1 MTHQFYNVRR
11 LRWFTFLLACTLL
24 LTLAAPFRAAPVRS
38 QDDNPPYLN
47 PDLPVEER
55 VEDLLARM
63 TLEEKVGQMT
73 QVEKNSINPD
83 DIGPLGIGSLLSGG
97 GGYPT
102 PNDAENWYQMV
113 YEFQNEALNSR
124 LGIPLI
130 YGVDAVHGHNN
141 VVGATIFPHQI
152 GLGATHNPALLEQI
166 GQVVGQEMLATGIP
180 WNFAPVLAV
189 VQDLRWGRTYESYG
203 QDPALVSELAAAY
216 IRGQQ
221 SVGVYVS
228 AKHFV
233 GDGGTVWGT
242 STTGN
247 YMLDQGVTEADEETL
262 RAIHL
267 APYQAALDAGARIVM
282 ISFSSWGGMKMHAQ
296 SYLINDVLKGEMG
309 FTGFTVSDWAGM
321 DQISSN
327 YYEAM
332 VTGINAGVDM
342 NMVPYDYHRFI
353 NAVLDAV
360 DNGDIT
366 EARIDE
372 AVRRILRV
380 KFEMGLFENPFGD
393 DTLLADVGSD
403 AHRELA
409 RQAVRES
416 LVLLQNENTALPIS
430 KEATHIFVSGM
441 QADNI
446 GLQCGGWTIEWQGRA
461 GAITEGTTILE
472 GIEAAA
478 SENSTVTYSPAGNF
492 DDVTDD
498 AGNPIKAEYGIV
510 VVGEAPYAEGLGDV
524 ENPALARNHRTLI
537 EKMRERA
544 DKVIVVLVSGR
555 PLLITDVLDQAD
567 AWVAA
572 WLPGT
577 EGQGVADVLFGD
589 YQFTGRLSFA
599 WPRNLDQIPYDALLA
614 DAEGPL
620 FPMGFGL
627 EQ

>member
-1 MTHQFYNVRR
+1 MTHQFYHVRR
-11 LRWFTFLLACTLL
+11 VRLITFLLACTLS
-24 LTLAAPFRAAPVRS
+24 LTLAAPFKAAPVRS

-47 PDLPVEER
+47 PDLPIEER

-102 PNDAENWYQMV
+102 PNDPENWYQMV

-203 QDPALVSELAAAY
+203 QDTALVSELAAAY

-221 SVGVYVS
+221 SVGVYVT

-327 YYEAM
+327 YYDAM

-360 DNGDIT
+360 DNDDIT

-393 DTLLADVGSD
+393 DTLLADVGSE

-430 KEATHIFVSGM
+430 KDATNIFVSGM

-472 GIEAAA
+472 GIEAAVG
-478 SENSTVTYSPAGNF
+478 ENTTVTYSPAGNF
-492 DDVTDD
+492 DDVTD
-498 AGNPIKAEYGIV
+498 ASGNPVKAEYGIV
-510 VVGEAPYAEGLGDV
+510 IVGEAPYAEGLGDV
-524 ENPALARNHRTLI
+524 ENPTIARNHVTLI

-599 WPRNLDQIPYDALLA
+599 WPRTLDQIPYDALLL
-614 DAEGPL
+614 DARGPL

>member
-1 MTHQFYNVRR
+1 MAHQIRKFRIIT
-11 LRWFTFLLACTLL
+11 LLLACTLL
-24 LTLAAPFRAAPVRS
+24 LGIAAPFQAAPVRS
-38 QDDNPPYLN
+38 QDDTPPYLN
-47 PDLPVEER
+47 PDLPIEER

-63 TLEEKVGQMT
+63 TLEEKIGQMT
-73 QVEKNSINPD
+73 QVEKNSIKSE
-83 DIGPLGIGSLLSGG
+83 DIAAMGIGSLLSGG

-102 PNDAENWYQMV
+102 PNNPENWYQMV
-113 YEFQNEALNSR
+113 YEFQNQALHSR

-141 VVGATIFPHQI
+141 VIGTVIFPQQI

-189 VQDLRWGRTYESYG
+189 AQDIRWGRTYESYG

-233 GDGGTVWGT
+233 GDGGAVWGT
-242 STTGN
+242 STTGD
-247 YMLDQGVTEADEETL
+247 YMIDQGVTEVDEATL

-267 APYQAALDAGARIVM
+267 VPYQAALDAGARIVM

-321 DQISSN
+321 DQITNN
-327 YYEAM
+327 YYNAM

-342 NMVPYDYHRFI
+342 NMVPYDYNRFI
-353 NAVLDAV
+353 NTILDAV
-360 DNGDIT
+360 EKGDIT

-393 DTLLADVGSD
+393 DLLLAEVGSD
-403 AHRELA
+403 AHRELG

-416 LVLLQNENTALPIS
+416 QVLLQNENAALPIS
-430 KEATHIFVSGM
+430 REAANIFVSGM

-446 GLQCGGWTIEWQGRA
+446 GLQSGGWTIEWQGRA
-461 GAITEGTTILE
+461 GAITEGTTILK
-472 GIEAAA
+472 GIKATVGA
-478 SENSTVTYSPAGNF
+478 NTTVTYSPAGNF
-492 DDVTDD
+492 DNVTDA
-498 AGNPIKAEYGIV
+498 AGTPVKADYGIV
-510 VVGEAPYAEGLGDV
+510 IVGEAPYAEGIGDSA
-524 ENPALARNHRTLI
+524 NPTLAKNHITLI

-544 DKVIVVLVSGR
+544 DKVIIVLVTGR
-555 PLLITDVLDQAD
+555 PLIITETLPMAD
-567 AWVAA
+567 AWVVA

-589 YQFTGRLSFA
+589 FPFTGRLSFA
-599 WPRNLDQIPYDALLA
+599 WPRNLDQIPLAALEA
-614 DAEGPL
+614 DDETPL

>member
-1 MTHQFYNVRR
+1 M
-11 LRWFTFLLACTLL
+11 RWFTFLLACTLL

>member
-1 MTHQFYNVRR
+1 MAHQVRR
-11 LRWFTFLLACTLL
+11 FRLITLLLACTLL
-24 LTLAAPFRAAPVRS
+24 LGIAAPFQAAPVRS
-38 QDDNPPYLN
+38 QDDTPPYLN
-47 PDLPVEER
+47 PDLPIEER

-63 TLEEKVGQMT
+63 TLEEKIGQMT
-73 QVEKNSINPD
+73 QVEKNSIKSD
-83 DIGPLGIGSLLSGG
+83 DISALGIGSLLSGG

-102 PNDAENWYQMV
+102 PNTAEDWYQMV
-113 YEFQNEALNSR
+113 YEFQNEALHSR

-141 VVGATIFPHQI
+141 LRGAVIFPHQI

-189 VQDLRWGRTYESYG
+189 AQDIRWGRIYESYS

-233 GDGGTVWGT
+233 GDGGAVWGT
-242 STTGN
+242 STTGD
-247 YMLDQGVTEADEETL
+247 YMIDQGVTDVDEATL

-282 ISFSSWGGMKMHAQ
+282 VSFSSWGGMKMHAQ
-296 SYLINDVLKGEMG
+296 SYLINDVLKGEMA

-321 DQISSN
+321 DQITPN
-327 YYEAM
+327 YYDAM

-342 NMVPYDYHRFI
+342 NMVPYDYNRFI
-353 NAVLDAV
+353 NTMLDAV
-360 DNGDIT
+360 EKGDIT
-366 EARIDE
+366 EARIDD

-393 DTLLADVGSD
+393 DLLLADVGSD
-403 AHRELA
+403 AHRELG

-416 LVLLQNENTALPIS
+416 LVLLQNENAALPIS
-430 KEATHIFVSGM
+430 REATNIFISGM
-441 QADNI
+441 QADNM

-461 GAITEGTTILE
+461 GAVTEGTTLLK
-472 GIEAAA
+472 GIKATIGA
-478 SENSTVTYSPAGNF
+478 NTTVTYSPAGNF
-492 DDVTDD
+492 DNVTDA
-498 AGNPIKAEYGIV
+498 AGAPVKAEYGIV
-510 VVGEAPYAEGLGDV
+510 IVGEAPYAEGVGDNA
-524 ENPALARNHRTLI
+524 NPTLAKNHITLI

-544 DKVIVVLVSGR
+544 DKVIVVLVTGR
-555 PLLITDVLDQAD
+555 PLLITETLPMAD
-567 AWVAA
+567 AWVVA

-589 YQFTGRLSFA
+589 FPFTGRLSFA
-599 WPRNLDQIPYDALLA
+599 WPRNLDQVPVAAMEA
-614 DAEGPL
+614 DDETPL

-627 EQ
+627 EK